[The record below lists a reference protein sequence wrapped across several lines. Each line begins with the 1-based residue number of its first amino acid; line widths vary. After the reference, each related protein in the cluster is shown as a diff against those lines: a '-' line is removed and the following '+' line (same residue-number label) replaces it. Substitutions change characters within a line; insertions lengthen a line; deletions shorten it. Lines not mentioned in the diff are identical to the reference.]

1 MSTLTHLQRIR
12 QEMPATTAHVYLNT
26 GTFGP
31 LSERVIQA
39 MQARVQD
46 EWQNGRVGMTFFEN
60 MMTSYSNA
68 RRRVANLLHADEQ
81 EIVLTHNTGEGM
93 NVISYGID
101 WHADDEVITTN
112 HEHINALGPLYQIRD
127 RFGVKI
133 RIADLGKSAER
144 PLVETI
150 QEHVTPRTRLIDV
163 SHVTW
168 TTGTVLDIRAL
179 GYFGRERNIPTLI
192 DGAQSAGN
200 IPVDVKDL
208 NVDFYA
214 IPIQKWLCGP
224 DGAGSLY
231 VRREAMHYVTPT
243 YVGYLSI
250 KHEPDIE
257 WELHGHAQRFE
268 PGGHQSAAIAGID
281 AALTWLEES
290 VGYPWL
296 FERISTLQT
305 YAYQAL
311 KDIPGLTILTPVA
324 GASGILTFTLQGQ
337 DDSEVVTTLRE
348 KHNIHIR
355 NIPSIK
361 ALRISTG
368 FYNSEEDIDAL
379 VSVLRTLSI

>member
-12 QEMPATTAHVYLNT
+12 QEMPATTAHIYLNT

-31 LSERVIQA
+31 LSTRVIQA
-39 MQARVQD
+39 MNMRVQD
-46 EWQNGRVGMTFFEN
+46 EWQNGRLGTAFFAD
-60 MMTSYSNA
+60 MMATYTNA
-68 RRRVANLLHADEQ
+68 RRRVGNLLHADEQ

-93 NVISYGID
+93 NVISYGIN
-101 WHADDEVITTN
+101 WHTGDEVITTN

-127 RFGVKI
+127 RIGINI
-133 RIADLGKSAER
+133 RIADLGISAER
-144 PLVETI
+144 PLVEAI
-150 QEHVTPRTRLIDV
+150 QELVTPRTRLIDV

-168 TTGTVLDIRAL
+168 TTGTVLDIQAL
-179 GYFGRERNIPTLI
+179 GSFGRERNIPTLI

-208 NVDFYA
+208 GVDFYA

-231 VRREAMHYVTPT
+231 IRREAMHYITPT

-281 AALTWLEES
+281 ATLTWLEES
-290 VGYPWL
+290 VGYTWI
-296 FERISTLQT
+296 FEHISALQA
-305 YAYQAL
+305 YAYRAL
-311 KDIPGLTILTPVA
+311 KEIPGLTILTPVA
-324 GASGILTFTLQGQ
+324 GASGILTFTLQGH
-337 DDSEVVTTLRE
+337 DDSEVVAVLRD
-348 KHNIHIR
+348 KYNIYIR

-368 FYNSEEDIDAL
+368 FYNTEEDVDTL
-379 VSVLRTLSI
+379 VSALRQI

>member
-1 MSTLTHLQRIR
+1 
-12 QEMPATTAHVYLNT
+12 MPATTEHIYLNT

-31 LSERVIQA
+31 LPARVIQA
-39 MQARVQD
+39 MQESVQD
-46 EWQNGRVGMTFFEN
+46 EWQNGRLGTRFFEN
-60 MMTSYSNA
+60 MMASYSKA
-68 RRRVANLLHADEQ
+68 RRRVGNLLHADEQ

-101 WHADDEVITTN
+101 WHPGDEVITTN

-127 RFGVKI
+127 RFGIKI
-133 RIADLGKSAER
+133 RVADLGTSAER
-144 PLVETI
+144 PLVEAI
-150 QEHVTPRTRLIDV
+150 QELVTPRTRLIDV

-168 TTGTVLDIRAL
+168 TTGTVLDIQAL
-179 GYFGRERNIPTLI
+179 GHFGREHTIPTLI

-200 IPVDVKDL
+200 IPVDVKAL

-231 VRREAMHYVTPT
+231 IRREAMHYVAPT
-243 YVGYLSI
+243 YVGYLST
-250 KHEPDIE
+250 KHEPDRE
-257 WELHGHAQRFE
+257 WALHGHAQRFE
-268 PGGHQSAAIAGID
+268 PGGHQSAAVAGID

-290 VGYPWL
+290 VGYSWL

-324 GASGILTFTLQGQ
+324 GASGILTFTLQGH
-337 DDSEVVTTLRE
+337 DDAEVVTALRE
-348 KHNIHIR
+348 QHNIYIR
-355 NIPSIK
+355 NIPSMK
-361 ALRISTG
+361 ALRVSTG
-368 FYNSEEDIDAL
+368 FYNSEEDIDTLARAL
-379 VSVLRTLSI
+379 QQM

>member
-1 MSTLTHLQRIR
+1 MSTLTQIQHIR
-12 QEMPATTAHVYLNT
+12 QEMPATTAHIYLNT

-31 LSERVIQA
+31 LSTRVIQA
-39 MQARVQD
+39 MNKRVQE
-46 EWQNGRVGMTFFEN
+46 EWQDGRQGMPFFEN

-68 RRRVANLLHADEQ
+68 RRRVGNLLHADEQ

-101 WHADDEVITTN
+101 WQPGDEAITTN
-112 HEHINALGPLYQIRD
+112 HEHINALAPLYQIRD
-127 RFGVKI
+127 RFGITI
-133 RIADLGKSAER
+133 RVADLGPSAEQ
-144 PLVETI
+144 PLVEAI
-150 QEHVTPRTRLIDV
+150 QELVTPRTRLIDV

-168 TTGTVLDIRAL
+168 TTGTVLDIQAL
-179 GYFGRERNIPTLI
+179 GNFGREKNIPTLI

-200 IPVDVKDL
+200 IPVDVKKL

-231 VRREAMHYVTPT
+231 IRREAMHYIAPT
-243 YVGYLSI
+243 YVGFLSTR
-250 KHEPDIE
+250 HEPDIE

-290 VGYPWL
+290 VGYAWI
-296 FERISTLQT
+296 FERISTLQA

-311 KDIPGLTILTPVA
+311 KEIPGLTILTPVA
-324 GASGILTFTLQGQ
+324 GASGILTFT
-337 DDSEVVTTLRE
+337 VVGHDEGEIVTALRD
-348 KHNIHIR
+348 KYNISIR
-355 NIPSIK
+355 SIPSMK

-368 FYNSEEDIDAL
+368 FYNTEEDIDTL
-379 VSVLRTLSI
+379 VSALQHI